1 MIWVSENRL
10 PGNVQIQTVYHHWII
25 ELIVPLKK
33 MQCLSIFQG
42 FSSHSQETHLET
54 ASVISLFTC
63 RIFGAKNA
71 QVLMFLLLVSFTNT
85 TSCFLLWS
93 SSLCENVLQL
103 AMKAMAHRHRWFLY
117 KMLLKKCDFRVCKL
131 WNYRIS
137 RLSFKPTAFDDV
149 SSDIK
154 WLPKSPKNQTHES
167 MSLMRTWGMGFP
179 THSGGRDVHWN
190 WIRSSWTRLEWPRKL
205 WFCPKGVTLLVQ
217 LILREKWWN
226 MQLKDVKRTATLRN
240 WWTPP

>member
-1 MIWVSENRL
+1 MLLLRW
-10 PGNVQIQTVYHHWII
+10 TK
-25 ELIVPLKK
+25 LIVSDSRPRNPECCTPLPSQLGNRETHATVHFDQWFGCLKIGYPETFKSNGISSLNHWAHCPSKK
-33 MQCLSIFQG
+33 KLQCSSIFKVFQAILR
-42 FSSHSQETHLET
+42 ETHLET

-71 QVLMFLLLVSFTNT
+71 QVLMVLF
-85 TSCFLLWS
+85 FLLWS

-103 AMKAMAHRHRWFLY
+103 AMKAMAHRNRWFLY

-154 WLPKSPKNQTHES
+154 WLPKSQKNQTH
-167 MSLMRTWGMGFP
+167 
-179 THSGGRDVHWN
+179 
-190 WIRSSWTRLEWPRKL
+190 
-205 WFCPKGVTLLVQ
+205 
-217 LILREKWWN
+217 
-226 MQLKDVKRTATLRN
+226 
-240 WWTPP
+240 